1 MLRWEPSNCRLGVVM
16 NISGVEATGSGRSRA
31 EYSEA
36 RAQVACYG
44 ARPGRAG
51 QAVTAPGPGKAETA
65 SLKERN

>member
-1 MLRWEPSNCRLGVVM
+1 M